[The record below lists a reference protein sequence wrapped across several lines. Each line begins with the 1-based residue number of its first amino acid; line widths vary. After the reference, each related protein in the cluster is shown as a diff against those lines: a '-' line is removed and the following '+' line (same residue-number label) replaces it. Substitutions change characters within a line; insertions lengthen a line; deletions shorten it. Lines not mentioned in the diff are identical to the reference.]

1 MLMMWFNLI
10 LGSISIVLT
19 TIPPQQRKR
28 KLELRIKLCHNIKL
42 CSPRYFCSSSK
53 ALFPSFKITG
63 VTTLA
68 VRGDCSRGNRVGRRV
83 GIYWRMDL
91 GFEVIAT
98 SSNNP
103 TWTTSVCSCER
114 NHTMNRTVH
123 ILVLSTFQPS
133 LFPTPWIAFTLP
145 YNLSYNPLLFPVNKL
160 FVMVEYFRRVPLSLD
175 KGGILYW
182 LFRGHQWRSIQAQ
195 LLYNSTDASALF

>member
-28 KLELRIKLCHNIKL
+28 KLKPRIKLCHNIKL

-53 ALFPSFKITG
+53 ALFPSFKITA

-133 LFPTPWIAFTLP
+133 LFPTPWNPRVWFGEKFIQNTHLHSLSQNWVSVFYLFHCCFLACGEKNNDNKQTNKTQRQQTLP
-145 YNLSYNPLLFPVNKL
+145 
-160 FVMVEYFRRVPLSLD
+160 SL
-175 KGGILYW
+175 ITVLV
-182 LFRGHQWRSIQAQ
+182 I
-195 LLYNSTDASALF
+195 N

>member
-1 MLMMWFNLI
+1 MIQFYPWFSFDCPLS
-10 LGSISIVLT
+10 LSRYHTLPY
-19 TIPPQQRKR
+19 PPQQRKR
-28 KLELRIKLCHNIKL
+28 KLKPKIKLSHNIKL

-68 VRGDCSRGNRVGRRV
+68 VRGDCSKGNRVGRRV

-133 LFPTPWIAFTLP
+133 LSPTLWVAFTL
-145 YNLSYNPLLFPVNKL
+145 SYPKCLYVKAAGAAFKKVFECENFPTTNPPPPPAPLKII
-160 FVMVEYFRRVPLSLD
+160 MVCP
-175 KGGILYW
+175 
-182 LFRGHQWRSIQAQ
+182 
-195 LLYNSTDASALF
+195 